1 MATEQGL
8 DPAFQAKIDA
18 MVAASGGR
26 LHINSGYRD
35 NALQAKLYA
44 AAVQKYG
51 AAGASKWVAPPGHSN
66 HNRGLAVDLGGDIG
80 LAHQLAPQFGLEFP
94 MSWEPWHIEPVGLR
108 EHQGTTPQAYT
119 EGPVGTVNPV
129 HDQSINSS
137 PGTLFAR
144 LSAALNGDTT
154 ALVAGT
160 GAPGTE
166 GAQGPVTPG
175 PAGPQGPQGPMG
187 AVPLQSGATGGDKR
201 TPGHSIQDWA
211 KDVLGG
217 VGAPVTQQ
225 NIDTLVTWANTES
238 GGYNPNASGG
248 RFNPLNTTEGA
259 VGYVGQGGSQ
269 GNIKDFGSYDQ
280 GVQAITHNLTQTK
293 GAGYEHILSALKG
306 NDPQAVFQA
315 INNSA
320 FGTHF

>member
-26 LHINSGYRD
+26 LTIQSGYRD
-35 NALQAKLYA
+35 NALQAKLYN

-51 AAGASKWVAPPGHSN
+51 EAQAGNWVAPPGHSN

-108 EHQGTTPQAYT
+108 EKSSPQAYT
-119 EGPVGTVNPV
+119 QGPAGSANPTQ
-129 HDQSINSS
+129 DATINSR
-137 PGTLFAR
+137 PETLFAR
-144 LSAALNGDTT
+144 LADAMSTDYLGDP
-154 ALVAGT
+154 AKVGGVADGATDASGT
-160 GAPGTE
+160 L
-166 GAQGPVTPG
+166 GPE
-175 PAGPQGPQGPMG
+175 GPQGPMG
-187 AVPLQSGATGGDKR
+187 TVPLQSGALGGDKR
-201 TPGHSIQDWA
+201 VPGKSIQDWA
-211 KDVLGG
+211 KDVLTGLG
-217 VGAPVTQQ
+217 TPTSQQ

-248 RFNPLNTTEGA
+248 RYNPLNTTEGA
-259 VGYVGQGGSQ
+259 VGFVGQGGSQ

-280 GVQAITHNLTQTK
+280 GVQAIVHNLTKTK
-293 GAGYEHILSALKG
+293 GVGYDKILAGLHAQ
-306 NDPQAVFQA
+306 DPQATFNA
-315 INNSA
+315 INQSA